1 MASAA
6 EERKPLLEVAN
17 IETLY
22 GKISAVRG
30 VSLQV
35 FPGEIVAILGA
46 NGAGKSTTLKSVL
59 GLIED
64 QPEKGMVRVMGEE
77 VTRRDTED
85 IVRRGVALVPE
96 GREVFGELTVHE
108 NLLMGCYARTDKV
121 ATARD
126 LERVYSI
133 FPRLAER
140 KKQEAGTMSGGE
152 QQMLAIGRGLMAAPK
167 LLMLDEPSLGLAP
180 ILVAEVFKVIKRLRD
195 EGITILLVEQNA
207 NLALALADRAYVI
220 ESGRIVL
227 SGTADEIRNNDDIKE
242 FYLGKPHEV
251 SVKGT
256 KRYKRKKRWQ

>member
-1 MASAA
+1 
-6 EERKPLLEVAN
+6 
-17 IETLY
+17 
-22 GKISAVRG
+22 
-30 VSLQV
+30 
-35 FPGEIVAILGA
+35 
-46 NGAGKSTTLKSVL
+46 KSTTLKSIL

-64 QPEKGMVRVMGEE
+64 QPEKGVVRVMGEE

-108 NLLMGCYARTDKV
+108 NLWMGCYARTDKA

-133 FPRLAER
+133 FPRLSER

-207 NLALALADRAYVI
+207 NLALALADRAYVM
-220 ESGRIVL
+220 
-227 SGTADEIRNNDDIKE
+227 
-242 FYLGKPHEV
+242 
-251 SVKGT
+251 
-256 KRYKRKKRWQ
+256 